1 MKRTIDN
8 QTFNINGELITSYKN
23 GNYTVELYDDG
34 TKIRFG
40 EEPFKPEFPESMDVC
55 ITKCCDG
62 GCPFCYE
69 NCTIDGK
76 HGTILLRN
84 GDDISL
90 PYWMQN
96 LHPGTELAMNGND
109 LSHPDLFDCL
119 RLLKDNGVIVNL
131 TVNQKHF
138 EKHWESLYLMQMAD
152 LIHGIGISIEDSSSE
167 SLHKLIGLFDN
178 VVLHTIAGIL
188 TVEDIINLQALK
200 PKILILGYKNVGR
213 GIKYKKQFEE
223 SINSNIEEL
232 KLNLKL
238 MQQYFDVIS
247 FDNLALN
254 QLDVKNVLF
263 NNDEEKWS
271 KFYMGDDGGFTMY
284 IDTVSGKYSKN
295 SCVPYKERYKI
306 TKRMTVED
314 MFNDIKQKYA

>member
-55 ITKCCDG
+55 ITKCCDE

-109 LSHPDLFDCL
+109 LSHPDLIDCL
-119 RLLKDNGVIVNL
+119 RLLKANGIIVNL
-131 TVNQKHF
+131 TVKNILKN
-138 EKHWESLYLMQMAD
+138 
-152 LIHGIGISIEDSSSE
+152 IGS
-167 SLHKLIGLFDN
+167 H
-178 VVLHTIAGIL
+178 
-188 TVEDIINLQALK
+188 
-200 PKILILGYKNVGR
+200 
-213 GIKYKKQFEE
+213 
-223 SINSNIEEL
+223 
-232 KLNLKL
+232 
-238 MQQYFDVIS
+238 
-247 FDNLALN
+247 
-254 QLDVKNVLF
+254 
-263 NNDEEKWS
+263 
-271 KFYMGDDGGFTMY
+271 Y
-284 IDTVSGKYSKN
+284 I
-295 SCVPYKERYKI
+295 
-306 TKRMTVED
+306 
-314 MFNDIKQKYA
+314 